1 MLSRALLITTPGNNK
16 ETKQKSKHEGPQAFC
31 VSSCSFSTSEEHAK
45 NKWMIISLS
54 NKVSDTLVRF
64 YPHYCVRGY
73 PKSCFH
79 TFTADLRFF
88 YTRLDKGACM
98 NANVASKTNSDIN
111 PQITGIMSNWDHVC
125 YLLHALKR
133 QPLCPKHTECFQLC
147 GLLCWIRVSQSY
159 MQVSPK
165 SNTESRLKSSL
176 LKPTSPRWRYK
187 SRHVKSNKSG
197 QKNKTKK
204 SYLTCDQQ

>member
-1 MLSRALLITTPGNNK
+1 MCG
-16 ETKQKSKHEGPQAFC
+16 
-31 VSSCSFSTSEEHAK
+31 
-45 NKWMIISLS
+45 
-54 NKVSDTLVRF
+54 SDTALWALTQLL
-64 YPHYCVRGY
+64 CQ
-73 PKSCFH
+73 
-79 TFTADLRFF
+79 
-88 YTRLDKGACM
+88 RLSKKLFSHILCRPEIFLHKTWQRCM
-98 NANVASKTNSDIN
+98 YECKRSIKTNSDIS

-204 SYLTCDQQ
+204 LYLTCDQK